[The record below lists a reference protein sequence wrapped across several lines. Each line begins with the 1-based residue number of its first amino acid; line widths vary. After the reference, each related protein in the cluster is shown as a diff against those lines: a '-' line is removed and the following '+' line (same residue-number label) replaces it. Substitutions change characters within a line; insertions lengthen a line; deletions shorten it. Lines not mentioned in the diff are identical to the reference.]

1 MLLLETKLSDNP
13 RGLLLQL
20 MGQDVRRD
28 AFIKKVR
35 HLAKD
40 LKAQQLRAGDRVAL
54 CTEDPVDFFAGLLG
68 IWMADGTAVNLPP
81 KFSTGQQQ
89 SILEQT
95 KARFILSKDLQ
106 KTNNPPGKY
115 PEPPS
120 GTDLIQFTSGS
131 TGTPKGVC
139 LSQQSLITN
148 AILSANAIG
157 LNKDDKLFINTPV
170 HFTSS
175 IAHFLMCMV
184 SGSILI
190 AEPGFYFPTQI
201 EERIKHYQATAF
213 GGAPYH
219 LVQWVSTIEKAPD
232 SLRLWMS
239 SGDHLTKAVHLR
251 AWQLFPQVETFSFYG
266 LTEVAGRLCVL
277 DPKHIITKSGSAGC
291 PLEAMNLCIHREDKT
306 VADVGE
312 SGEVATW
319 GPLLMKGY
327 LGHFSPEVF
336 PTGDVGYL
344 DKEGF
349 LWLEGRKDDVF
360 KSGAE
365 KVSTV
370 RIQQAL
376 MDMGICEDVAVVGV
390 QNDYLGKVPFAFIVP
405 KGNKKIRPRTI
416 MGELRKTLPHSHV
429 PKHVVSMDAIPRT
442 GAGKIQ
448 RAELT
453 KKAKSLG

>member
-1 MLLLETKLSDNP
+1 MLLLETKLSANP

-20 MGQDVRRD
+20 MGQDIRRD
-28 AFIKKVR
+28 VFIKKVR

-40 LKAQQLRAGDRVAL
+40 LKAKQLKAGDRVAL
-54 CTEDPVDFFAGLLG
+54 CTEDPVDFIVGLLG
-68 IWMADGTAVNLPP
+68 IWMADGIAVNIPP
-81 KFSTGQQQ
+81 TFSTEQQQ

-95 KARFILSKDLQ
+95 KSRFVFAKDLQ
-106 KTNNPPGKY
+106 NTNTPPGKY

-139 LSQQSLITN
+139 LSQQALMEN
-148 AILSANAIG
+148 ATLSAKAIG
-157 LNKDDKLFINTPV
+157 LNKEDKLFINTPV
-170 HFTSS
+170 YFTSA
-175 IAHFLMCMV
+175 IAHFLMCV
-184 SGSILI
+184 VTGSTLI

-201 EERIKHYQATAF
+201 EERLKYYRATVF

-232 SLRLWMS
+232 SLRLWVS

-251 AWQLFPQVETFSFYG
+251 AWQLFPQIETFSFYG

-277 DPKHIITKSGSAGC
+277 DPKHIITKSGSAGN
-291 PLEAMNLCIHREDKT
+291 PLESMNVCIQREDKT
-306 VADVGE
+306 MAAVGE
-312 SGEVATW
+312 SGEVVTS
-319 GPLLMKGY
+319 GPLLMRGY
-327 LGHFSPEVF
+327 LGHLSPDVF

-349 LWLEGRKDDVF
+349 LWLEGRKDDIF

-376 MDMGICEDVAVVGV
+376 MDMGIYEDVAVVGV
-390 QNDYLGKVPFAFIVP
+390 QNDYMGKVPYAFVVP
-405 KGNKKIRPRTI
+405 KGNRKIRPRTI

-429 PKHVVSMDAIPRT
+429 PKHVVSMDEIPRT